1 MENFLLA
8 AAGAL
13 GAAVVQE
20 AVSRTIPVVLGK
32 RKDKASQGQ
41 YLERL
46 SKAVKEVEFVLE
58 RTAKMPITEVS
69 LLRDRFELKRDF
81 VQAAALLDRR
91 RKRQAPQ
98 GHQGIS
104 QAAVT
109 GSSSSQPWVTRPAM
123 FPVSS
128 FISMMTKDDLRL
140 SCDDVDRFEQFAD
153 SARKIQRDVESGCS
167 LRRYMFFPCPLV
179 RRLFDERK
187 TLFYR
192 TVQADQERHFDVWPA
207 HLEDERGVEVRVR
220 YCYLD
225 RMRPDKSFSLRLV
238 LRLSESTDIVGIA
251 IKCLQSLASQF
262 SFVADTAMGEFTLL
276 ASSLQDISH
285 SHAPL
290 WVGIQE
296 RHSKITQLFRPDPLC
311 CKSKGHGPCANKV
324 VSSELSHVF
333 PEEVILIGFECYSS
347 APEYSLRSSSA
358 HEVDKRSVLRKRG
371 PPLHLAVC
379 LAPHCVRDEWL
390 QASYVVEGI
399 GHNNEEDRIVDIS
412 TQQVGETVRS
422 RAINCFLRQ
431 PKVKQYKIRW
441 VTKHGTAW
449 FLVDNP
455 RAAGALNVEIPAL
468 CPTMA
473 QLSLYFL

>member
-1 MENFLLA
+1 M
-8 AAGAL
+8 AGFITVVAEMV
-13 GAAVVQE
+13 GAALVQE
-20 AVSRTIPVVLGK
+20 VVNRTVSSVLGK
-32 RKDKASQGQ
+32 RKEKASQGQ

-46 SKAVKEVEFVLE
+46 KKAVNEVEFVLE
-58 RTAKMPITEVS
+58 RTEKMPITEVS
-69 LLRDRFELKRDF
+69 LLRDRIELKRDF
-81 VQAAALLDRR
+81 IDAAALLVRQT
-91 RKRQAPQ
+91 KRQAPQ
-98 GHQGIS
+98 DHQDIS
-104 QAAVT
+104 QAEAAVT

-167 LRRYMFFPCPLV
+167 LRRYMFFPCSLV
-179 RRLFDERK
+179 RRLFRERK

-192 TVQADQERHFDVWPA
+192 AVQADQERHFNVWPS
-207 HLEDERGVEVRVR
+207 HLEEERGVEVRVR

-225 RMRPDKSFSLRLV
+225 RRRPDKSFSLRLV

-251 IKCLQSLASQF
+251 IKCLQLLASQF
-262 SFVADTAMGEFTLL
+262 NFVADAAMGELSVL

-290 WVGIQE
+290 WVGFQQ
-296 RHSKITQLFRPDPLC
+296 RHIEISQMFRPDPLC
-311 CKSKGHGPCANKV
+311 CKSKGHEPYANKV
-324 VSSELSHVF
+324 VPSKLSHVF
-333 PEEVILIGFECYSS
+333 PEEVIGFAIECYSS

-371 PPLHLAVC
+371 PPLQLAVC
-379 LAPHCVRDEWL
+379 LAPHYVCDEWL
-390 QASYVVEGI
+390 QASYVAERI
-399 GHNNEEDRIVDIS
+399 GHNDEEERIDIS
-412 TQQVGETVRS
+412 MQQVGETVRS
-422 RAINCFLRQ
+422 GAINCFLRQ

-449 FLVDNP
+449 FLVENP
-455 RAAGALNVEIPAL
+455 RARVLETSG
-468 CPTMA
+468 M
-473 QLSLYFL
+473 SKS